1 MICGFVGAVIVGLTH
16 FKGGPAAEAF
26 SKLPLW
32 LVTLIVLR
40 AGVVANPRVA
50 TKQQVVD
57 GGGSELRAGDRIV
70 TITSQPG
77 LQANARAWRGARRCP
92 K

>member
-1 MICGFVGAVIVGLTH
+1 
-16 FKGGPAAEAF
+16 
-26 SKLPLW
+26 
-32 LVTLIVLR
+32 LR
-40 AGVVANPRVA
+40 AGVVAKPRVA

-77 LQANARAWRGARRCP
+77 LQANAGAWRGARRCP